1 MKTSVNSGKAR
12 QLVQSASVCMHA
24 CRGRQGCW
32 GSMWHAFEEWGQLSI
47 NNWIEHYLVEQK
59 MLVSVVFCLLFWN
72 ILPFLLYAGSSSL
85 RRQKRAMKANPLVI
99 FQICVSKEGFP
110 KRKTLIQSWVPER
123 FLNSWCFSFEKYVEE
138 MVLRVEVLIFGDFNL
153 C

>member
-12 QLVQSASVCMHA
+12 QLVQSASMCMHV

-47 NNWIEHYLVEQK
+47 NNWIEHYLVVQK
-59 MLVSVVFCLLFWN
+59 MLVGVVFCLLFWI
-72 ILPFLLYAGSSSL
+72 ILSFLLYAGSLSL